1 MGFHQGHQITQL
13 WHPVS
18 HLRYCGKITH
28 LGCWKYQSAI
38 SSYLWHRNRH
48 GEFHI
53 VGVIKK
59 TYSNILHWNEQT
71 RIQTFRYWTLLSGE
85 SFFGRAEIDQMCCEK
100 FERRSIWLQKKQ
112 LEIIKEEAKPRKVSP
127 EVFSTAAQ
135 HVIFYLQT
143 ESSYFYWK
151 QQSRMPQS
159 LH

>member
-59 TYSNILHWNEQT
+59 N
-71 RIQTFRYWTLLSGE
+71 TLIFYIGMNKPGYKP
-85 SFFGRAEIDQMCCEK
+85 FGT
-100 FERRSIWLQKKQ
+100 ERSCQGNPSLVKLKLFKLLWKVWKEVNLIAK
-112 LEIIKEEAKPRKVSP
+112 ETAGIIKEEAKPRKVSP

-143 ESSYFYWK
+143 KSSYFYWK